1 MGISRLALRNFR
13 NYKHCDL
20 QPECTLTVFV
30 GPNASGKTNVI
41 EAIQIITTGTSF
53 RNPRWEDVVSWGESE
68 ALISMTADGEGSH
81 CDVDL
86 HITSSAEKKWT
97 VGGVTRR
104 RTADATRFVPVVLFT
119 PDDLSLVKGSAEN
132 RRSQIDTLGD
142 QLSATHQRLR
152 RDYLHVLRQR
162 NALLREAGSPVELA
176 AWDDQLIRLG
186 ARLHIHRRRL
196 AARIRLEAVP
206 VYEHL
211 SQGETLDIQLI
222 GRSGSL
228 SSSLEEEVALS
239 VVECAMADE
248 IERRRRDE
256 QTRQLSLVGPHR
268 DDFLFL
274 IGGRDARAYASQG
287 QQRTITLAWK
297 WAEVS
302 VITEIMHRA
311 PVLLLDDVMS
321 ELDQERRRAL
331 TDLVQ
336 RAVQTFITTTTTA
349 YFEQELL
356 HEASVI
362 DIRSL
367 Y

>member
-1 MGISRLALRNFR
+1 MRNFR
-13 NYKHCDL
+13 NYKECDFR
-20 QPECTLTVFV
+20 PERTLTVLV
-30 GPNASGKTNVI
+30 GPNASGKTNII

-53 RNPRWEDVVSWGESE
+53 RSPRWDDVVRWGESA
-68 ALISMTADGEGSH
+68 ALISMTAEGEGSH
-81 CDVDL
+81 CDVGL

-97 VGGVTRR
+97 VGGVARR
-104 RTADATRFVPVVLFT
+104 RVADATRFVPVVLFT
-119 PDDLSLVKGSAEN
+119 PDDLWLVKGPAEN
-132 RRSQIDTLGD
+132 RRSQLDTLGD

-152 RDYLHVLRQR
+152 RDYAHVLRQR
-162 NALLREAGSPVELA
+162 NTLLREGGSPAEMA

-186 ARLHIHRRRL
+186 ARLHVHRRRL
-196 AARIRLEAVP
+196 AARIRLEALP
-206 VYEHL
+206 VYEQL
-211 SQGETLDIQLI
+211 AQGERLDIQLI

-228 SSSLEEEVALS
+228 PSDLEEEVALS
-239 VVECAMADE
+239 RAEGAMADE
-248 IERRRRDE
+248 LERRRSDE
-256 QTRQLSLVGPHR
+256 QSRQVSLVGPHR

-287 QQRTITLAWK
+287 QQRTVALAWK

-302 VITEIMHRA
+302 VITEMMHRA

-331 TDLVQ
+331 TGLVQ
-336 RAVQTFITTTTTA
+336 RAVQTFVTTTTTA
-349 YFEQELL
+349 YFEEDLL